1 MAITAYFVRHGQ
13 TYLNRYNRVQGWS
26 DAPLTAKGKADA
38 QQTGKE
44 LAAIDFD
51 YLFCSDLPRTVAT
64 ARLLLATDTNT
75 TITEPIPDKAF
86 REEFF
91 GYFEG
96 QNAAEFTSFLG
107 GAAGARWTFTDMF
120 NAWGPDKLKDKVAA
134 ADPYGDAEDHVQ
146 FWNRVGKGIDRLR
159 ALPDGST
166 AVIVTHGVTIRSIA
180 EHFGYHT
187 TESVR
192 NGSMTRLTLTPTTT
206 HVDFYNQL
214 ELPN

>member
-1 MAITAYFVRHGQ
+1 MAITVYFVRHGQ

-51 YLFCSDLPRTVAT
+51 YLFSSDLARTMAT
-64 ARLLLATDTNT
+64 ARLLLAADPNT
-75 TITEPIPDKAF
+75 TIKEPIPEPAF

-96 QNAAEFTSFLG
+96 QNSSEFTSFMS
-107 GAAGARWTFTDMF
+107 GAQGSRWTFAEMF
-120 NAWGPDKLKDKVAA
+120 SAWGPDKLKDTVAA
-134 ADPYGDAEDHVQ
+134 ADPYGDAEDHVR

-166 AVIVTHGVTIRSIA
+166 VVVVSHGVTIRSIA
-180 EHFGYHT
+180 DHFGYHT
-187 TESVR
+187 EESPR
-192 NGSMTRLTLTPTTT
+192 NGSMTRLTLTPSTT

-214 ELPN
+214 KLPK